1 MSGITFTMEEFNSL
15 VVSNDFQRSNMF
27 SLSFATKPTTR
38 IDTIIDD
45 LSTSITDL
53 IPSTMDSIGIKQNEL
68 TNAITTVITM
78 GSRRLTR
85 KAGVSRVLLGAMS
98 NRVFQ
103 TLLGQINVGSYI
115 IEFFDKFFPTSGL
128 WVQSVKIPDN
138 RIGYEMDKL
147 HNAPNI
153 KFTGREYEPLV
164 VTFRMDSAASNYRA
178 MNDWLNSVEDPHTG
192 LRALPSEV
200 ESDIQVNLHDR
211 NGIPHTV
218 CMFTGCVPSG
228 VTSPQVSFEENNTI
242 TTFDVTFAY
251 RVMSVGAVGPQAAK
265 EWIEDMAINLGKQA
279 YDPIMQNQPNSRL
292 R

>member
-1 MSGITFTMEEFNSL
+1 MSGITFTLEEFDKL
-15 VVSNDFQRSNMF
+15 VGANDFQRSNMF
-27 SLSFATKPTTR
+27 SMSFATKPTTR

-45 LSTSITDL
+45 LATSITDL
-53 IPSTMDSIGIKQNEL
+53 IPSTMNSVGIKQNEL
-68 TNAITTVITM
+68 TNAITTVVTM
-78 GSRRLTR
+78 GSRKLIR

-98 NRVFQ
+98 NRVFH
-103 TLLGQINVGSYI
+103 TLLGQVNVGSYI

-128 WVQSVKIPDN
+128 WVQGVKIPDN

-153 KFTGREYEPLV
+153 KLTGREYEPLV
-164 VTFRMDSAASNYRA
+164 VTFRMDSGAANYRA
-178 MNDWLNSVEDPHTG
+178 MNDWLNSVEDPKTG

-218 CMFTGCVPSG
+218 CMFSGCVPSG
-228 VTSPQVSFEENNTI
+228 VTSPQVSYEENNTI

-251 RVMSVGAVGPQAAK
+251 RIMAVGAVGPQAAK
-265 EWIEDMAINLGKQA
+265 EWMEEMAINLGKQA
-279 YDPIMQNQPNSRL
+279 HNPNMNFNQTSRL
-292 R
+292 S

>member
-15 VVSNDFQRSNMF
+15 VVANDFQRSNMF

-38 IDTIIDD
+38 VDTIIDD

-78 GSRRLTR
+78 GSRRLIR
-85 KAGVSRVLLGAMS
+85 KAGVSRVLLGAMT

-115 IEFFDKFFPTSGL
+115 IEFFDTFFPTSGL

-153 KFTGREYEPLV
+153 KFTGREYEPVV
-164 VTFRMDSAASNYRA
+164 VTFRMDSAAANYRA

-211 NGIPHTV
+211 NGVPHTV
-218 CMFTGCVPSG
+218 CMFTGCVPTG

-265 EWIEDMAINLGKQA
+265 EWMEDMAINLGTQA
-279 YDPIMQNQPNSRL
+279 NNPIMYNQPISRL

>member
-1 MSGITFTMEEFNSL
+1 MSGITFTLEEFGTL
-15 VVSNDFQRSNMF
+15 VAGNDFQRSNMF
-27 SLSFATKPTTR
+27 SMSFATKPTTR
-38 IDTIIDD
+38 VDTIIDD
-45 LSTSITDL
+45 LSTSMTDL
-53 IPSTMDSIGIKQNEL
+53 IPSTLDSIGIQQNEL
-68 TNAITTVITM
+68 TNAITTVITL
-78 GSRRLTR
+78 GSRKLIR
-85 KAGVSRVLLGAMS
+85 KSGVSRVLLGAMT
-98 NRVFQ
+98 NRVFN

-153 KFTGREYEPLV
+153 KLTGREYEPLV
-164 VTFRMDSAASNYRA
+164 VTFRMDSAAANYRA
-178 MNDWLNSVEDPHTG
+178 MNDWLNSVEDPQTG

-218 CMFTGCVPSG
+218 CMFSGCIPSA
-228 VTSPQVSFEENNTI
+228 VSSPQLSFEDNNTI

-251 RVMSVGAVGPQAAK
+251 RVMATGAVGPQAVK
-265 EWIEDMAINLGKQA
+265 EWMEDLAIKIGQQA
-279 YDPIMQNQPNSRL
+279 YNPNLNLAQTSRL
-292 R
+292 S